1 MDKDELYT
9 ATQYIV
15 VIMLHQY
22 FYPVDL
28 STATADEINNAE
40 RCVVER
46 YRADVLF
53 HARVD
58 KLTHL
63 LVDKT
68 LSLLAP
74 VLADAEKWENHQ
86 QEIALANA
94 AVDRFVKLM
103 QFDES
108 GLRRD
113 AEKWRKVKEC
123 ADSRP
128 PCKCPLWYNDACN
141 LEYGGCIF
149 RDVVDALEAEVKG

>member
-94 AVDRFVKLM
+94 AVDRFVTLM
-103 QFDES
+103 QSDEDK
-108 GLRRD
+108 LRTD
-113 AEKWRKVKEC
+113 AEKWRKLMSLFDTSC
-123 ADSRP
+123 D
-128 PCKCPLWYNDACN
+128 KCFLGHVCGTHRRSEAVCED
-141 LEYGGCIF
+141 IK
-149 RDVVDALEAEVKG
+149 DALEGEVKG